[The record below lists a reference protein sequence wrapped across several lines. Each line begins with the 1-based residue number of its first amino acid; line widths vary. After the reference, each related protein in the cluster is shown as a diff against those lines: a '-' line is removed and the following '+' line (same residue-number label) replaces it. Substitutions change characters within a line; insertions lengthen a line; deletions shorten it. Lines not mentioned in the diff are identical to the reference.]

1 MNEALT
7 KAGTQ
12 ILKEKVNKRVRE
24 LTWSE
29 RKKLR
34 MWMKTL

>member
-1 MNEALT
+1 MNEVLPKT
-7 KAGTQ
+7 GTQ
-12 ILKEKVNKRVRE
+12 VLKEKVNKKRVRE

-34 MWMKTL
+34 M